1 MPPSVIAFAVFAG
14 IVGYIYTWRK
24 QRNETLD
31 GQVLVQLKKAGSDLS
46 KVHNC
51 QLFFVAPSQDAATR
65 LIEALSE
72 IEISAKV
79 SEFQQGT
86 EVGVSAELNLVPEFK
101 VMAKLRQRV
110 STIAAEMG
118 AEYDGWGSEVVP

>member
-14 IVGYIYTWRK
+14 IVAYIYTWRK

-31 GQVLVQLKKAGSDLS
+31 GQVLVQLKRAGSDLS
-46 KVHNC
+46 KAHNC
-51 QLFFVAPSQDAATR
+51 QLFFIAPSQDTATR

-72 IEISAKV
+72 IEISAQV

-86 EVGVSAELNLVPEFK
+86 EVGVSAELKLVPEFK
-101 VMAKLRQRV
+101 AMAKLRQRV
-110 STIAAEMG
+110 SAIAAEMG